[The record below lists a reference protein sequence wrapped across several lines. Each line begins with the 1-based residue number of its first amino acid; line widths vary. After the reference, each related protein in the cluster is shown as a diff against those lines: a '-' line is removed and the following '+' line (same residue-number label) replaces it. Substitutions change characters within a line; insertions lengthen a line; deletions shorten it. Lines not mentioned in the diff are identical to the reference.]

1 MFAASSRE
9 GAEPSNLACGHSE
22 NTVKTSKTNI
32 TQLLVAW
39 SEGDEQ
45 ALEQLTPIV
54 YQDLQRIAHKYLRG
68 ERAGHTLETAALV
81 NEAYL
86 RLVDASAVQWQNR
99 AHFFSVAARMMR
111 RILVDFSR
119 SRRQLKRAGN
129 AQRVT
134 FNEAL
139 PVAAPWDVDLL
150 ALDDALKDLHQLDPR
165 KAQIVELRFFGGL
178 SVEETA
184 SVMGVAPITTMREW
198 KKAKAWLL
206 VQLDRGKQDDAG
218 SLDAD

>member
-1 MFAASSRE
+1 
-9 GAEPSNLACGHSE
+9 L
-22 NTVKTSKTNI
+22 
-32 TQLLVAW
+32 AW
-39 SEGDEQ
+39 SEGDQ
-45 ALEQLTPIV
+45 KALEQLTPIV
-54 YQDLQRIAHKYLRG
+54 YQDLERIAHRYLRG

-86 RLVDASAVQWQNR
+86 RLVDWKNIQWQNR
-99 AHFFSVAARMMR
+99 AHFLGVAAQMMR

-129 AQRVT
+129 EQRVT

-139 PVAAPWDVDLL
+139 PVAAPWSVDLL
-150 ALDDALKDLHQLDPR
+150 ALDDALKDLSHLDPR
-165 KAQIVELRFFGGL
+165 KARIVELRFFGGL

-184 SVMGVAPITTMREW
+184 AVLQISPITTMREW

-206 VQLDRGKQDDAG
+206 VHLSGAENDPGLLGAR
-218 SLDAD
+218 